1 MNKLIQLINIDTQ
14 EVIFEET
21 IDSTNSLR
29 ISMLQTHIEHEKIMN
44 NINLQYKDYELDD
57 NGNKIEPVMQND

>member
-14 EVIFEET
+14 EIIFEET

-44 NINLQYKDYELDD
+44 NINLQYKEYELDE
-57 NGNKIEPVMQND
+57 NGNKIESVIQDD

>member
-21 IDSTNSLR
+21 IDSANSLR

-44 NINLQYKDYELDD
+44 NINLQYKEYELDE
-57 NGNKIEPVMQND
+57 NGNKIEHVTQDD